1 MSFAAGWLKTFAHS
15 FFSIICYIGGTDSVS
30 SHSHVPTADKTRDIP
45 VAPIVPVSQ
54 KAIEVLNEN
63 GASSL
68 YRKFSG
74 LKLEVRLRTKG
85 SIAVSRL
92 IMNGCRRS
100 WRHKKF
106 LTDKAWRE
114 EFGSSE
120 AGSGS
125 CKAGL
130 GHFSS
135 VYYDRIIKII
145 VERHFEG
152 NVAMADDGLRRLG
165 RAFVYIYCQA
175 VLFPELCQAA
185 YADVL
190 GSYYLAEVVFTRL
203 TMVDKDKDLEAK
215 FIVAMEACRF

>member
-1 MSFAAGWLKTFAHS
+1 ML
-15 FFSIICYIGGTDSVS
+15 
-30 SHSHVPTADKTRDIP
+30 TADKKKVIP
-45 VAPIVPVSQ
+45 VAPIAPVSQ
-54 KAIEVLNEN
+54 EAIEVLERN
-63 GASSL
+63 GAPIL
-68 YRKFSG
+68 YCKFSG

-85 SIAVSRL
+85 LIGVSRL
-92 IMNGCRRS
+92 IMNGCRSS
-100 WRHKKF
+100 WRHRRF
-106 LTDKAWRE
+106 LKDKAWRD

-120 AGSGS
+120 AGSES

-135 VYYDRIIKII
+135 VYYDRIIRII

-152 NVAMADDGLRRLG
+152 NVAMADDGLKRLG

-175 VLFPELCQAA
+175 VLFPELCLTI
-185 YADVL
+185 YAEVL

-215 FIVAMEACRF
+215 FIAAMEACRV